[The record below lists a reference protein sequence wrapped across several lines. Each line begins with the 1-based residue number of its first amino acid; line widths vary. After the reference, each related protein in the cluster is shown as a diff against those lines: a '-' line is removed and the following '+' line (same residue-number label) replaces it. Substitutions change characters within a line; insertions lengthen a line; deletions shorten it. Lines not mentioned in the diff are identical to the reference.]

1 MQKETTIDENDP
13 RWLSVLAKKNMGI
26 PPFIYA
32 VKTMEIYCLIGCAS
46 RAPLLKNVEF
56 FDRPDQAVEA
66 GHRAC
71 KKCKPDQNWKSHTLK
86 IVGLLSHGA
95 VK

>member
-1 MQKETTIDENDP
+1 MFNETVVDETDP
-13 RWLSVLAKKNMGI
+13 RWLSVLARKNQGI

-32 VKTMEIYCLIGCAS
+32 VKTMGIYCLIGCPS

-56 FDRPDQAVEA
+56 FDRPELAVNA

-71 KKCKPDQNWKSHTLK
+71 KKCKPDQKWKSHMLEVLGMK
-86 IVGLLSHGA
+86 S
-95 VK
+95 